1 MTVNHNDKS
10 GMPHWMGN
18 FPNPSDKKVP
28 IVIRKQDAKPLI
40 YGRGRHLDSTP
51 LYISTDNIGYLGEY
65 TVPAGEYFDP
75 PDVHP
80 GDECYYCLEGTA
92 HLFDPVHGD
101 VVVLNPGDA
110 LLIPKGTWHV
120 GFNFGDKPFRLIA
133 LVAPSIWSEDDMGLD
148 VNFKGKQAFY
158 KGE

>member
-1 MTVNHNDKS
+1 MTEKNKKSS
-10 GMPHWMGN
+10 GMPEWMGSY
-18 FPNPSDKKVP
+18 PNPPEKKVP
-28 IVIRKQDAKPLI
+28 VVRRRTDAKPLV

-51 LYISTDNIGYLGEY
+51 LYISTDRIGYFGEY
-65 TVPAGEYFDP
+65 TVPPGEYFDP

-80 GDECYYCLEGTA
+80 GDECYYCIAGTA

-110 LLIPKGTWHV
+110 LLIPKGVWHV
-120 GFNFGDKPFRLIA
+120 GFNFGDKPFRLLA
-133 LVAPSIWSEDDMGLD
+133 LVAPHIWSEEDQGLD
-148 VNFKGKQAFY
+148 VNFRGKQAFY